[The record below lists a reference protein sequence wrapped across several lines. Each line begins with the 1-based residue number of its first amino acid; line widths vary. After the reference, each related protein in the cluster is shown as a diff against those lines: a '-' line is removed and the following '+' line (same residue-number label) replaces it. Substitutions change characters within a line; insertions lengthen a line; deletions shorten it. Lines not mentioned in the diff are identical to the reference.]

1 MDWMTVLEFVFQI
14 CVFPMLGALTIWLIT
29 VITKIEEMLEE
40 NDNKLLAK
48 YLDMLDNTIT
58 SCVLATNQTYVESLK
73 AQGQFDAEAQLIA
86 FEKTYN
92 AVLDIL
98 ADDAYE
104 YLASAIGDLQGYITN
119 QIEANVNMSKQFK

>member
-1 MDWMTVLEFVFQI
+1 MDWMLVLQQVFQI
-14 CVFPMLGALTIWLIT
+14 CIFPLLGALTIWVIGLIDAKKKE
-29 VITKIEEMLEE
+29 ILDK
-40 NDNKLLAK
+40 NDNELLAK
-48 YLDMLDNTIT
+48 YLNMLDDTIT

-73 AQGQFDAEAQLIA
+73 AQGKFDLEAQKIA

-104 YLASAIGDLQGYITN
+104 YLAVAVGDLQSYITSR
-119 QIEANVNMSKQFK
+119 IEANVNMSK

>member
-1 MDWMTVLEFVFQI
+1 MDWMLVLEQVFKI
-14 CVFPMLGALTIWLIT
+14 CIFPLLGVLTIWIISLINAKKKE
-29 VITKIEEMLEE
+29 ILEK
-40 NDNKLLAK
+40 NDNELLAK
-48 YLDMLDNTIT
+48 YLNMLDDTIT

-73 AQGQFDAEAQLIA
+73 AQGRFDLEAQKIA

-104 YLASAIGDLQGYITN
+104 YLVVAVGDLQSYITSR
-119 QIEANVNMSKQFK
+119 IEANVNMSK

>member
-1 MDWMTVLEFVFQI
+1 MNYILILQQIFQI
-14 CVFPMLGALTIWLIT
+14 CIFPLLGALTIWIITLIDAKKKE
-29 VITKIEEMLEE
+29 ILEK
-40 NDNKLLAK
+40 NDNELLAK
-48 YLDMLDNTIT
+48 YLNMLDNTIT

-73 AQGQFDAEAQLIA
+73 EQGKFDLEAQKIA

-104 YLASAIGDLQGYITN
+104 YLVVVMGDLQSYITTK
-119 QIEANVNMSKQFK
+119 IEANVNMSK

>member
-1 MDWMTVLEFVFQI
+1 MDWMLVLEQVFKI
-14 CVFPMLGALTIWLIT
+14 CIFPLLGALTIWIISLIKAKKKE
-29 VITKIEEMLEE
+29 ILEK
-40 NDNKLLAK
+40 NDNELLAK
-48 YLDMLDNTIT
+48 YLNMLDDTIT

-73 AQGQFDAEAQLIA
+73 AQGRFDLEAQKIA

-104 YLASAIGDLQGYITN
+104 YLVVAVGDLQSYITSR
-119 QIEANVNMSKQFK
+119 IEANVNMSK

>member
-1 MDWMTVLEFVFQI
+1 MDWMFVLQQVFKI
-14 CVFPMLGALTIWLIT
+14 CIFPLLGALTIWIISLIDAKKKE
-29 VITKIEEMLEE
+29 ILEN

-73 AQGQFDAEAQLIA
+73 AQGRFDLEAQKIA

-104 YLASAIGDLQGYITN
+104 YLVVAVGDLQSYITSK
-119 QIEANVNMSKQFK
+119 IEANVNMSK

>member
-1 MDWMTVLEFVFQI
+1 MDWMLVLQQVFQI
-14 CVFPMLGALTIWLIT
+14 CIFPLLGALTIWVISLIDAKKKE
-29 VITKIEEMLEE
+29 ILEN

-73 AQGQFDAEAQLIA
+73 AQGRFDLEAQKIA

-104 YLASAIGDLQGYITN
+104 YLVVAVGDLQGYITSK
-119 QIEANVNMSKQFK
+119 IEANVNMSK

>member
-1 MDWMTVLEFVFQI
+1 MDWMLVLQQVFQI
-14 CVFPMLGALTIWLIT
+14 CIFPLLGALTIWIISLIK
-29 VITKIEEMLEE
+29 VKKKEILEN

-73 AQGQFDAEAQLIA
+73 AQGRFDLEAQKIA

-104 YLASAIGDLQGYITN
+104 YLVVAVGDLQGYITSK
-119 QIEANVNMSKQFK
+119 IEANVNMSK